1 MRTNANKNAQGQN
14 FKLGELLVREGYLI
28 FDAVSKVLAVQK
40 QQKETGNGDYK
51 PFGQICV
58 DLGLISREELQRFLK
73 KHNKRIYIGELLVN
87 MGLITSK
94 HVDLILSQQSQSGK
108 RFGQLLLEQKVIT
121 ESQLTDALS
130 EQLDVPRIIPS
141 LELMDTSLLDGMSE
155 QFIRSNQFLPINE
168 VDGVL
173 TVVMSDPGNQD
184 LIRELESQLLKRIA
198 PAIAPASEISNTIE
212 QYFNPAPESLDQKM
226 DPSVSQVNL
235 DGSPA
240 PATGGTENNSAQVAN
255 YLIRNAIE
263 DRASD
268 IHIEPQEKYIRIRYR
283 IDGVLHHKTDLPSN
297 LGPPLIQRMKEISKL
312 DVELAGVQEGKV
324 VAEIVGRK
332 VEMRVAT
339 YPSIWG
345 ESVVIQLN
353 EKDATQQ
360 EFLLNLDRIGFS
372 PLNLIR
378 FQKILHQPG
387 GLVIMTGPA
396 NHGKTSTLYASI
408 NYLNQQNR
416 SIITAEDPIERPVPG
431 TIQGAYSPEM
441 GMSYSEMILSMLK
454 QDPDIMVIGEIKD
467 KDTMAAA
474 VESALTGSKVLTSY
488 PAFDATGAL
497 LRMMDLGLESYLIAA
512 SNITVLS
519 QRLVRRLCSCKAT
532 HTPKKELFDM
542 LGLVD
547 VDPSTYEY
555 YRPIGCPD
563 CQNRGFKG
571 QTSIHELLQINEA
584 IREALLE
591 RKPAATIRGI
601 ARTEAK
607 LVSMAEDGLYKA
619 IEGYT
624 SVEEVQRVAFVNEY
638 DSQTPWEA
646 EEIYA
651 ICTGM
656 EADYL

>member
-1 MRTNANKNAQGQN
+1 MNQNAQGKQY
-14 FKLGELLVREGYLI
+14 KLGELLVREGYLT
-28 FDAVSKVLAVQK
+28 FDALNKVLAVQK
-40 QQKETGNGDYK
+40 QQKESASGAFK

-58 DLGLISREELQRFLK
+58 DLGLISRDELHRFLK
-73 KHNKRIYIGELLVN
+73 KHNKRIYIGELLVS

-94 HVDLILSQQSQSGK
+94 HVDLILSQQKQSGK
-108 RFGQLLLEQKVIT
+108 RFGQLLLEQKIIT
-121 ESQLTDALS
+121 ELQLTDALS
-130 EQLDVPRIIPS
+130 VQLDVPRIIPS
-141 LELMDTSLLDGMSE
+141 LELIDTSLLDGMSE
-155 QFIRSNQFLPINE
+155 LFIRSNQFLPVNE
-168 VDGVL
+168 EDGVL
-173 TVVMSDPGNQD
+173 TVVMADPANQE
-184 LIRELESQLLKRIA
+184 LLRELSSQLQKRIA
-198 PAIAPASEISNTIE
+198 PAIAPASEINSTIE
-212 QYFNPAPESLDQKM
+212 RYFNQGASVDQKL
-226 DPSVSQVNL
+226 DPAVTQVNL
-235 DGSPA
+235 EGA
-240 PATGGTENNSAQVAN
+240 PTQAATGDDNSAQVAN

-268 IHIEPQEKYIRIRYR
+268 IHVEPQEKYIRIRYR

-297 LGPPLIQRMKEISKL
+297 LGPALIQRLKTVSKL
-312 DVELAGVQEGKV
+312 DTKASGVQEGKV
-324 VAEIVGRK
+324 VGEIVGRK
-332 VEMRVAT
+332 VEMRIST

-345 ESVVIQLN
+345 ENVVVQLN
-353 EKDATQQ
+353 EKNAAQQ

-378 FQKILHQPG
+378 YQKILQQPG

-396 NHGKTSTLYASI
+396 NHGKTTTMYASI

-441 GMSYSEMILSMLK
+441 GMSYDEMILSMLK
-454 QDPDIMVIGEIKD
+454 QDPDIMVIGEVKD
-467 KDTMAAA
+467 QATMAAA
-474 VESALTGSKVLTSY
+474 VEAALTGSKVLTTY

-497 LRMMDLGLESYLIAA
+497 LRMMNLGLESYLIAA

-519 QRLVRRLCSCKAT
+519 QRLVRRLCTCKAA

-547 VDPSTYEY
+547 VDPSSYEY
-555 YRPIGCPD
+555 FRPIGCPE

-571 QTSIHELLQINEA
+571 QSAIHELLQINEA

-607 LVSMAEDGLYKA
+607 LVSMAEDGLFKA
-619 IEGYT
+619 IEGTT

-646 EEIYA
+646 EEIYS

-656 EADYL
+656 EAEYL